1 MYDVVPLI
9 LSYGAKRAFVNLVYN
24 GLFQFELIMM
34 PFKAQSKSVVDTTTR
49 TTRHDMKQ
57 FLQAILVLLALV
69 VQSLLSAPIV
79 SFSFP
84 KCICTFSFQ
93 RFLRI
98 TSKNISQVSSRAFQ
112 EPRF

>member
-1 MYDVVPLI
+1 MYDLVRLI
-9 LSYGAKRAFVNLVYN
+9 LSYGAKRAFVYV
-24 GLFQFELIMM
+24 GLFYFKLIMM
-34 PFKAQSKSVVDTTTR
+34 PFKAQSKSVVDTTTL

-84 KCICTFSFQ
+84 KCI
-93 RFLRI
+93 
-98 TSKNISQVSSRAFQ
+98 
-112 EPRF
+112 